1 MGIKRVVDVLLHA
14 PKDLTAAERM
24 VLVAIGEN
32 VRDGDPTR
40 LTWPDFNVN
49 TLAERTGLTGKGSL
63 KSALQR
69 LGARGFEVRV
79 PITSGKDGRPV
90 YALPGKQCR
99 YRFPASLTGEDTA
112 SPYLEEGEDRTS
124 PGEDRTSPKGRTQPR
139 QGRTGPPPT
148 PPPSTPP
155 PSTPPPSKEDED
167 PAAPSGWDGR
177 KQQHD
182 DRLAAAAAFLE
193 ELPHPWTLGPV
204 SAKAMAADLLQAI
217 DRQGWD
223 LDDELTS
230 RLTEKPGGINRYPP
244 VLRIR
249 IGDLPKR
256 IKPAPRKPSTPL
268 PPWCGECA
276 DGARA
281 AEREGRLRLVYDDA
295 GHGHPC
301 PKCHP
306 DMTSQAA

>member
-32 VRDGDPTR
+32 VRDGDPGR
-40 LTWPDFNVN
+40 LTWPDFNVH

-69 LGARGFEVRV
+69 LGARGLEVRV

-99 YRFPASLTGEDTA
+99 YRFPASLVGEATA
-112 SPYLEEGEDRTS
+112 SPNGEEGEDRTS

-148 PPPSTPP
+148 PLPSTPP
-155 PSTPPPSKEDED
+155 PLSAPED
-167 PAAPSGWDGR
+167 PAAPFELAER
-177 KQQHD
+177 RQQQERD
-182 DRLAAAAAFLE
+182 LEETADFLE
-193 ELPHPWTLGPV
+193 SLPNPWTVGPRT
-204 SAKAMAADLLQAI
+204 AKVMAPDLLAVI
-217 DRQGWD
+217 RSQGWD
-223 LDDELTS
+223 LDDELTAK
-230 RLTEKPGGINRYPP
+230 LIEKPEGVRNHHQI
-244 VLRIR
+244 LRIR
-249 IGDLPKR
+249 IGDLPRR
-256 IKPAPRKPSTPL
+256 IRKNPAPPSAPL
-268 PPWCGECA
+268 PPWCGKCA
-276 DGARA
+276 DGAPA
-281 AEREGRLRLVYDDA
+281 AQREGRLRLIYDD
-295 GHGHPC
+295 HGHAQPC

-306 DMTSQAA
+306 DMTSHAA

>member
-32 VRDGDPTR
+32 VRDGDPTL
-40 LTWPDFNVN
+40 LTWPDFNVH

-69 LGARGFEVRV
+69 LGARGLEVRV

-99 YRFPASLTGEDTA
+99 YRFPAALVGEDTT
-112 SPYLEEGEDRTS
+112 SPTAEEGEDRTS

-139 QGRTGPPPT
+139 QGRSGPPPT
-148 PPPSTPP
+148 PLPSTPP
-155 PSTPPPSKEDED
+155 PLQEDET
-167 PAAPSGWDGR
+167 PAAPPDLSSR
-177 KQQHD
+177 RQQQERD
-182 DRLAAAAAFLE
+182 ALADAADFLE
-193 ELPHPWTLGPV
+193 NLPAPWTVGPRT
-204 SAKAMAADLLQAI
+204 AKAMAPDLLDMAR
-217 DRQGWD
+217 RQGWD
-223 LDDELTS
+223 LDDELTTK
-230 RLTEKPGGINRYPP
+230 LTEKPEGIRNHSQI
-244 VLRIR
+244 LRMR
-249 IGDLPKR
+249 VADLPRRVK
-256 IKPAPRKPSTPL
+256 KPAARPASPL

-281 AEREGRLRLVYDDA
+281 AEREGRLRLVYDDH
-295 GHGHPC
+295 GNGHPC

-306 DMTSQAA
+306 DMNSHAA

>member
-32 VRDGDPTR
+32 VRDGDPTL

-49 TLAERTGLTGKGSL
+49 VLAERTGLTGKGSL

-69 LGARGFEVRV
+69 LGMRGLEVRV

-99 YRFPASLTGEDTA
+99 YRFPASLVGEDAA
-112 SPYLEEGEDRTS
+112 SPNEVEGEDRTS

-155 PSTPPPSKEDED
+155 PPTAGED
-167 PAAPSGWDGR
+167 PAAPSPFAGR
-177 KQQHD
+177 RQQHD
-182 DRLAAAAAFLE
+182 EFVAAAAAFLE
-193 ELPHPWTLGPV
+193 NLPEPWTIGPRT
-204 SAKAMAADLLQAI
+204 AAAMASDFAEAI
-217 DRQGWD
+217 TRQGWD
-223 LDDELTS
+223 LDDELTEK
-230 RLTEKPGGINRYPP
+230 LTEKPSGIKSYPP
-244 VLRIR
+244 VLRLR
-249 IGDLPKR
+249 IADLPKR
-256 IKPAPRKPSTPL
+256 IKKPAPRSSGPL
-268 PPWCGECA
+268 PPWCGDCA
-276 DGARA
+276 DGNRA
-281 AEREGRLRLVYDDA
+281 AEREGHLRQIYDDCGNA
-295 GHGHPC
+295 RPC

-306 DMTSQAA
+306 TQTAHAA